1 MYVLLRAFLNI
12 VRFKG
17 GPQDLP
23 ASSTLLAITFVFAVL
38 THVVTDAPYSSVG
51 TIWLAAVTQAGAF
64 GVVLWLVLSIRGKR
78 ERWLQTATA
87 LYGAGSLLQLLTIPV
102 SYMLGNQQS
111 SVSFGMM
118 GLPSLLL
125 LIIAFW
131 FLAVMSW
138 VFRQSL
144 EIKTGMSLLLSLG
157 CQFVVLIV
165 VLMVFPPQSVM
176 P

>member
-1 MYVLLRAFLNI
+1 MFVLLRTFMDI
-12 VRFKG
+12 VRFKA
-17 GPQDLP
+17 GPQELP
-23 ASSTLLAITFVFAVL
+23 ASPVLLAITFITAVM

-64 GVVLWLVLSIRGKR
+64 AVILWVVLSIRGRR

-87 LYGAGSLLQLLTIPV
+87 LFGAGSLLQLLTIPI

-111 SVSFGMM
+111 SITL

-125 LIIAFW
+125 LVIAFW

-157 CQFVVLIV
+157 CQFVVLVIV
-165 VLMVFPPQSVM
+165 LLVFPPQSVM

>member
-1 MYVLLRAFLNI
+1 MIVLLRIFLDI
-12 VRFKG
+12 VRFKA

-23 ASSTLLAITFVFAVL
+23 ISPALLVTTFIFAVL
-38 THVVTDAPYSSVG
+38 THVVTDAPYSSAA
-51 TIWLAAVTQAGAF
+51 TIWLAAVTQASAF
-64 GVVLWLVLSIRGKR
+64 GAVLWVVLSIRGKS

-87 LYGAGSLLQLLTIPV
+87 LFGAGSLLQLLTIPV

-111 SVSFGMM
+111 SISL

-125 LIIAFW
+125 LVIAFW

-157 CQFVVLIV
+157 CQFVVLVI
-165 VLMVFPPQSVM
+165 VLMVFPPQSAM

>member
-1 MYVLLRAFLNI
+1 MFVILRVFLDI
-12 VRFKG
+12 VRFKA

-23 ASSTLLAITFVFAVL
+23 ASPVLLAMAFIATVL
-38 THVVTDAPYSSVG
+38 THVVTDAPYSSVA
-51 TIWLAAVTQAGAF
+51 TIWMAALIQAGTF
-64 GVVLWLVLSIRGKR
+64 GIVIWAVLLIRDKR

-87 LYGAGSLLQLLTIPV
+87 LFGAGSLLQLLTIPV

-111 SVSFGMM
+111 SISLGM
-118 GLPSLLL
+118 PSLLL
-125 LIIAFW
+125 LVIAFW

-157 CQFVVLIV
+157 CQFVVLVI
-165 VLMVFPPQSVM
+165 VLMVFPPQSAM